1 MVAMRRTVVT
11 GVDIDPY
18 LRALRE
24 ELHVP
29 GDFPA
34 DVQAEAERVAA
45 TPVTA
50 ADGRVHAT
58 DVALVTLDPE
68 GSRDLDQAFFLERVA
83 GGIRLH
89 YAIADVAF
97 WVSPGGAIDAE
108 AHRRG
113 ETLYLPDGRAPLHPP
128 VLSEGAASL
137 LPGQNRPAVLWRIDV
152 DGQGEM
158 TAVQVQR
165 AVVRSRAQLDY
176 ASLQTQK
183 PETQGGDV
191 FALLEEFGQLRQ
203 QQEKARGAVSL
214 PVPEQQVSGD
224 GTGWTLAYRAPL
236 PDEDWNAQMSL
247 LTGMAAAKLMLD
259 AGVGLL
265 RVMPPPDPGTVASLR
280 RSATALAID
289 WPDGASYADV
299 VRSLDASKPAHA
311 AFLRLAAVLF
321 RGASYVAFDG
331 SPPASS
337 THSAVAAP
345 YAHATAPLRRLA
357 DRYVSECCLAI
368 CAGQPVPDWVRAAL
382 PALPEE
388 MAEADRRAHE
398 VDRAVVDLAE
408 ALVLESRCGE
418 VFRGVVVEAR
428 QGTGGKGGGE
438 VQLRDPAVRA
448 RLDGGDLPLG
458 QEIDVRLRAVDV
470 TKRRVTF
477 EPA

>member
-1 MVAMRRTVVT
+1 VRRTVVT

-29 GDFPA
+29 GEFPPQVRTEAQRAASAVVSREGRA
-34 DVQAEAERVAA
+34 DA
-45 TPVTA
+45 TGLP
-50 ADGRVHAT
+50 
-58 DVALVTLDPE
+58 LVTLDPP

-83 GGIRLH
+83 DGIRLH
-89 YAIADVAF
+89 YAIADVAAF
-97 WVSPGGAIDAE
+97 VGAGGAIDAE

-137 LPGQNRPAVLWRIDV
+137 LPGQDRPAVLWRIDV
-152 DGQGEM
+152 DASGAM
-158 TAVQVQR
+158 RSPQVRR

-176 ASLQTQK
+176 FSLDAHSG
-183 PETQGGDV
+183 EV
-191 FALLEEFGQLRQ
+191 YALLREFGRLRQ
-203 QQEKARGAVSL
+203 AQERARGAVSL
-214 PVPEQQVSGD
+214 NVPEQQVSGD
-224 GTGWTLAYRAPL
+224 GTGWTLDYRAPL

-247 LTGMAAAKLMLD
+247 LTGMAAARLMLD

-265 RVMPPPDPGTVASLR
+265 RVMPPPDAATVKSLR
-280 RSATALAID
+280 RSAAALGIA
-289 WPDGASYADV
+289 WPNGASYADV
-299 VRSLDASKPAHA
+299 VRGVDASQPAHA

-331 SPPASS
+331 APPPSS

-368 CAGQPVPDWVRAAL
+368 CAGEPVPEWARSAL
-382 PALPEE
+382 PSLPDT

-408 ALVLESRCGE
+408 TLLLQHRVGE
-418 VFRGVVVEAR
+418 VFRGVVVEA
-428 QGTGGKGGGE
+428 GPKGGE

-448 RLDGGDLPLG
+448 RVDGAELPLG
-458 QEIDVRLRAVDV
+458 EEIAVRVSAVDV

-477 EPA
+477 APT

>member
-1 MVAMRRTVVT
+1 MVAMRRTVVS

-18 LRALRE
+18 LQALRE

-29 GDFPA
+29 GAFPP
-34 DVQAEAERVAA
+34 DVQAEAERASA

-50 ADGRVHAT
+50 AAGRIDAT
-58 DVALVTLDPE
+58 DVALVTLDPQ
-68 GSRDLDQAFFLERVA
+68 GSRDLDQAFFLERVS

-97 WVSPGGAIDAE
+97 WVAPGGAIDAE

-128 VLSEGAASL
+128 VLSEGGASL
-137 LPGQNRPAVLWRIDV
+137 LPGQDRPALLWRIDI
-152 DGQGEM
+152 DSQGQLGSVE
-158 TAVQVQR
+158 VR
-165 AVVRSRAQLDY
+165 RSVVRSRAQLDY
-176 ASLQTQK
+176 ASLQAQN
-183 PETQGGDV
+183 GDV
-191 FALLEEFGQLRQ
+191 FALLREFGQLRQ
-203 QQEKARGAVSL
+203 QQERARGAVSL
-214 PVPEQQVSGD
+214 QVPEQQVTGD
-224 GTGWTLAYRAPL
+224 GTAWTLSYRAPL

-259 AGVGLL
+259 GGVGLL
-265 RVMPPPDPGTVASLR
+265 RVMPPPDDSTVASLR
-280 RSATALAID
+280 RSASALAID
-289 WPDGASYADV
+289 WPDGASYAEV
-299 VRSLDASKPAHA
+299 VRSLDASKPTHA

-331 SPPASS
+331 APPASS

-357 DRYVSECCLAI
+357 DRYVSECCVAI
-368 CAGQPVPDWVRAAL
+368 CGGDPAPDWVRAAL
-382 PALPEE
+382 PALPDE

-408 ALVLESRCGE
+408 ALVLERRCGE
-418 VFRGVVVEAR
+418 VFGGVVVEA
-428 QGTGGKGGGE
+428 GAKGGE

-448 RLDGGDLPLG
+448 RLDGDDLPLG
-458 QEIDVRLRAVDV
+458 QQIDVRLRGVDV
-470 TKRRVTF
+470 TRRRVTF
-477 EPA
+477 ERA